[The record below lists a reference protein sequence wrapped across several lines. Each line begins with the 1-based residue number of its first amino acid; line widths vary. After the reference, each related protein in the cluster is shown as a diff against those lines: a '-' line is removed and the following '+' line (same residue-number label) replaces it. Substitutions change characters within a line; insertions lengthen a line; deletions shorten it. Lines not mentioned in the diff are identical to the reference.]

1 MQYLKNQNLLMIA
14 MTALLSTILLS
25 YASMNLAFAQNNDTR
40 QQETTDYTGF
50 HSNIE
55 QIKGHV
61 EMAAFNKYFNDQAM
75 TLGHTLHPIEEVLT
89 LVTIPL
95 ASSDSELNGTF
106 YSNLFELSDLASQ
119 NSTLDEFENHSQSSF
134 GLSDRV
140 IATVIPANILSTTEH
155 NVSVIK
161 DLLTVSGSEYA
172 EGVSN
177 GTIIMELEYQD
188 GSAFI
193 DRAYSLFNDTQNLSN
208 DTTVITQALTDFK
221 NLTDSVNNLMDPAVI
236 NQLITKINN
245 ELPQGDDSNTT
256 NVKTSEDYISNI
268 RGLLSEVETA
278 FEDNDKLKATELA
291 TTAYL
296 DNFEFIEAPIGKDL
310 SDRGESLL
318 REKLREQINGNA
330 TLDEIKQNIADINVV
345 LDEATTALSS
355 SSQ

>member
-1 MQYLKNQNLLMIA
+1 MQYIKNTNLLTIV
-14 MTALLSTILLS
+14 MTALLSTVLLS
-25 YASMNLAFAQNNDTR
+25 YMSMNLAIAQNNDTE
-40 QQETTDYTGF
+40 QQDNLDYTGF

-61 EMAAFNKYFNDQAM
+61 EMAAFNKYFNDQSL

-106 YSNLFELSDLASQ
+106 YNNLFQLSNLASQ
-119 NSTLDEFENHSQSSF
+119 NSTLEEFENHSQSTF
-134 GLSDRV
+134 DLSEKV
-140 IATVIPANILSTTEH
+140 IATVIPTDILRSTEH

-161 DLLTVSGSEYA
+161 DLLTVSGAEYA

-193 DRAYSLFNDTQNLSN
+193 DRAYSIFNDTQDISN
-208 DTTVITQALTDFK
+208 DTHVITQTLTDFA
-221 NLTDSVNNLMDPAVI
+221 NLTDSVNNLKDPAVI
-236 NQLITKINN
+236 DQIIAKINS
-245 ELPQGDDSNTT
+245 ELPQGNDSTFTSVNS
-256 NVKTSEDYISNI
+256 SEDYISNI

-278 FEDNDKLKATELA
+278 LQNNDEVKAKELA

-318 REKLREQINGNA
+318 REKLIDQINGNA
-330 TLDEIKQNIADINVV
+330 TIDEINQNIADINSV
-345 LDEATTALSS
+345 LDEATTVLGSPS
-355 SSQ
+355 P

>member
-1 MQYLKNQNLLMIA
+1 MQYLKHTNLLTLA
-14 MTALLSTILLS
+14 MTALLSTVLVS
-25 YASMNLAFAQNNDTR
+25 CMSMNFAIAQNDDTER
-40 QQETTDYTGF
+40 QDTPDYTGF

-61 EMAAFNKYFNDQAM
+61 EMAAFNKYFNDQSL

-89 LVTIPL
+89 IVTIPL
-95 ASSDSELNGTF
+95 AWSDSDLNGT
-106 YSNLFELSDLASQ
+106 YYNNLYQLSNLASQ
-119 NSTLDEFENHSQSSF
+119 NSTIDQFENHSQSSF
-134 GLSDRV
+134 DLSDKV
-140 IATVIPANILSTTEH
+140 IATVVPSDILRSTEH

-193 DRAYSLFNDTQNLSN
+193 DRAYSIFNDTQDISN
-208 DTTVITQALTDFK
+208 DTSVITHTLTDFA
-221 NLTDSVNNLMDPAVI
+221 NLTDSVNNLKDPAVI
-236 NQLITKINN
+236 DQIIAKINN
-245 ELPQGDDSNTT
+245 ELPQGNDSNITEV
-256 NVKTSEDYISNI
+256 NSSEDYISNI
-268 RGLLSEVETA
+268 RGLLSEVETSLQN
-278 FEDNDKLKATELA
+278 NDKLKATELA

-318 REKLREQINGNA
+318 REKLRDQINGNA
-330 TLDEIKQNIADINVV
+330 TIDEIKKNIADINIV
-345 LDEATTALSS
+345 LDEATTVLESS
-355 SSQ
+355 SP

>member
-1 MQYLKNQNLLMIA
+1 MQYIKKRYLLMMA
-14 MTALLSTILLS
+14 MTATLSTIILS
-25 YASMNLAFAQNNDTR
+25 YASLNLAFAQNNDTE
-40 QQETTDYTGF
+40 QQDTIDYTGF

-95 ASSDSELNGTF
+95 ASSDSDLNNTF
-106 YSNLFELSDLASQ
+106 YSNLFQLSDLASQ
-119 NSTLDEFENHSQSSF
+119 NSTLDEFENHSKLSF
-134 GLSDRV
+134 ALADRV
-140 IATVIPANILSTTEH
+140 ISTVVPANILGTTEH

-193 DRAYSLFNDTQNLSN
+193 DRAYSIYNDTQNISN
-208 DTTVITQALTDFK
+208 DTTVITQALTDFR
-221 NLTDSVNNLMDPAVI
+221 NLTDSVNNLMDPAAI
-236 NQLITKINN
+236 NQIIEKINT
-245 ELPQGDDSNTT
+245 ELPQGNDSNS
-256 NVKTSEDYISNI
+256 TSAKSSDDYIATI

-278 FEDNDKLKATELA
+278 FENNDKVKASELA

-296 DNFEFIEAPIGKDL
+296 DNFEFIEAPIGKEL

-330 TLDEIKQNIADINVV
+330 TIDEIKQNIADINVV
-345 LDEATTALSS
+345 LDEASLALGSTT
-355 SSQ
+355 Q